1 MRLGVRAR
9 RGRLA
14 EVQSER
20 RGREKKGEW
29 SGKANKSKLYI
40 VLRCKNFCP
49 ALALLAAHQS
59 NSAVSSHMGAEAPA
73 RRKAF
78 LHVTGGRCACVHSLG
93 TNSNQVE
100 SSLGLLVTRT
110 EISLHQNALLFP
122 LRALPLFYQLFLPRR
137 SWRSPC
143 SMEMDKSSSVYH
155 EGITKKK
162 KKKKEQ

>member
-40 VLRCKNFCP
+40 VLRCKNFC
-49 ALALLAAHQS
+49 AAFALLAAHQS

-73 RRKAF
+73 RRKAL
-78 LHVTGGRCACVHSLG
+78 LHVTGGRCVCVHSLG

-122 LRALPLFYQLFLPRR
+122 SELYLFSTNYSSPGVHGAALVQWRWIKAQVFIMRASR
-137 SWRSPC
+137 
-143 SMEMDKSSSVYH
+143 
-155 EGITKKK
+155 KKK

>member
-1 MRLGVRAR
+1 MHLGVRAR

-14 EVQSER
+14 AVQSER

-40 VLRCKNFCP
+40 VPRCKNVCA

-59 NSAVSSHMGAEAPA
+59 NPAVSSHMGAEAPA
-73 RRKAF
+73 RRKAL

-122 LRALPLFYQLFLPRR
+122 PQSFTSFLPIIPPPAFMAQPLFNG
-137 SWRSPC
+137 
-143 SMEMDKSSSVYH
+143 D
-155 EGITKKK
+155 G
-162 KKKKEQ
+162 